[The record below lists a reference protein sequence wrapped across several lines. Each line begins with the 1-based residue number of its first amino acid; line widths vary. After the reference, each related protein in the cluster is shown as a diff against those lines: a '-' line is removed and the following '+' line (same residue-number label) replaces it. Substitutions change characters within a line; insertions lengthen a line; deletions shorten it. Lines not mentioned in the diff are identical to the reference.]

1 MKVSRSTILRVGV
14 TVVVVALVVAVVGIV
29 WPGSPQHRLTAY
41 FTSTVGLYPG
51 ADVRILGIR
60 VGKVDKITPVGRSV
74 RVEMTYDAKRKVP
87 ADVQAVIVNQS
98 LVADRYV
105 QLAPVYRGGAVLA
118 DKATLPLTRTVT
130 PVEIDDITGSL
141 NNLNKALGPDG
152 ANANGSLSRLLQ
164 VGSDTLNGQGDDIRA
179 TVSGS
184 AKALSTLSENR
195 KDITANIE
203 NLRVI
208 TQALAANDRQVRD
221 FNGHLSQVSVQLAGE
236 KEELGAALRALGPTL
251 RNLARFVRGNR
262 SQLAANVRQLA
273 QITSV
278 LVKQRDKLGEFLSTA
293 PVGLS
298 NLSHAY
304 DPISG
309 TLTTRTDLRQFDNLA
324 MWVCSLAFSL
334 GTPPQQCEALLAPIN
349 PVGRGLDLL
358 QSDLSWITALT
369 TTYNPIPPPSDAFGP
384 NGPPPSDETG
394 RSGQSGQTDQSDQS
408 GQSEQSGQSGQ
419 SSRPGSATDQRS
431 GEGSGSGIG
440 ELLPGGNP

>member
-1 MKVSRSTILRVGV
+1 VKVSRSTILRVGV
-14 TVVVVALVVAVVGIV
+14 TVVVVALVAAVVGIAL
-29 WPGSPQHRLTAY
+29 PGTPKRRLTAY

-118 DKATLPLTRTVT
+118 DNTTLPLSRTVT
-130 PVEIDDITGSL
+130 PVEIDDIAGSL
-141 NNLNKALGPDG
+141 NNLNKALGPNG

-179 TVSGS
+179 TLGGS
-184 AKALSTLSENR
+184 AKALSTLSEDR

-203 NLRVI
+203 NLRLI
-208 TQALAANDRQVRD
+208 TQALAVNDRQVRD
-221 FNGHLSQVSVQLAGE
+221 FNGHLSAVSTQLAGE

-251 RNLARFVRGNR
+251 RNLAGFVKGNR
-262 SQLAANVRQLA
+262 SRLAANVRQLA

-278 LVKQRDKLGEFLSTA
+278 LVKERNKLGQFLTTA
-293 PVGLS
+293 PVGIG

-304 DPISG
+304 DPISA
-309 TLTTRTDLRQFDNLA
+309 TLNTRADLRQFDNLA
-324 MWVCSLAFSL
+324 MWVCSLAYSL
-334 GTPPQQCEALLAPIN
+334 GTPPEQCEALLAPIN
-349 PVGRGLDLL
+349 PVGKGLDLL
-358 QSDLSWITALT
+358 QGDLSWITALT
-369 TTYNPIPPPSDAFGP
+369 TTYNPIPPPPDAFGP
-384 NGPPPSDETG
+384 NGPPA
-394 RSGQSGQTDQSDQS
+394 
-408 GQSEQSGQSGQ
+408 SGQSGQ
-419 SSRPGSATDQRS
+419 SGKSSSGQSGQSGGRRSGPGSGT
-431 GEGSGSGIG
+431 GSGNGIG
-440 ELLPGGNP
+440 ALLPGGNP

>member
-1 MKVSRSTILRVGV
+1 VKVSRSTILRAGV
-14 TVVVVALVVAVVGIV
+14 IVVVVSLVAAVVGIA
-29 WPGSPQHRLTAY
+29 WPGSPKHRLTAY

-74 RVEMTYDAKRKVP
+74 RVEMNYDAKRKVP
-87 ADVQAVIVNQS
+87 ANVQAVIVNQS

-130 PVEIDDITGSL
+130 PVEIDDISGSL
-141 NNLNKALGPDG
+141 NNLNKALGPNG

-179 TVSGS
+179 TVNGS
-184 AKALSTLSENR
+184 AKALSTLSEDR

-203 NLRVI
+203 NLRAI
-208 TQALAANDRQVRD
+208 TEALAVNDRQVRD
-221 FNGHLSQVSVQLAGE
+221 FNGHLSQVSTQLAGE

-262 SQLAANVRQLA
+262 SRLAANVRQLA

-278 LVKQRDKLGEFLSTA
+278 LVKQRDKLGEFLTTA
-293 PVGLS
+293 PVALS

-309 TLTTRTDLRQFDNLA
+309 TLSTRTDLRQFDNLA

-349 PVGRGLDLL
+349 PVGKGLDLL
-358 QSDLSWITALT
+358 QGDLSWITALT
-369 TTYNPIPPPSDAFGP
+369 TTYNPIPPPPDAFGP
-384 NGPPPSDETG
+384 NGPPASDQP
-394 RSGQSGQTDQSDQS
+394 GQSGGS
-408 GQSEQSGQSGQ
+408 GQ
-419 SSRPGSATDQRS
+419 PGSATGQRS
-431 GEGSGSGIG
+431 GQGSDQGSGQGSGNGIG
-440 ELLPGGNP
+440 ALLQGGNP

>member
-1 MKVSRSTILRVGV
+1 
-14 TVVVVALVVAVVGIV
+14 VVVVALVAAVVGIA
-29 WPGSPQHRLTAY
+29 WPGSPKRRLTAY
-41 FTSTVGLYPG
+41 FTSTVGLYSG

-87 ADVQAVIVNQS
+87 ANVQAVIVNQS

-118 DKATLPLTRTVT
+118 DKTTLPLTRTVT
-130 PVEIDDITGSL
+130 PVEIDDIAGSL
-141 NNLNKALGPDG
+141 NNLNKALGPNG

-179 TVSGS
+179 TLGGS
-184 AKALSTLSENR
+184 AKALSTLSEDR

-208 TQALAANDRQVRD
+208 TQALAVNDRQVRD
-221 FNGHLSQVSVQLAGE
+221 FNGHLSQVSTQLAGE

-278 LVKQRDKLGEFLSTA
+278 LVKERDKLGEFLTTA
-293 PVGLS
+293 PVGIG

-309 TLTTRTDLRQFDNLA
+309 TLNTRTDLRQFDNLA
-324 MWVCSLAFSL
+324 MWVCSLAYSL
-334 GTPPQQCEALLAPIN
+334 GTPPEQCEALLAPIN
-349 PVGRGLDLL
+349 PVGKGLDLL
-358 QSDLSWITALT
+358 QGDLSWITALT
-369 TTYNPIPPPSDAFGP
+369 TTYNPIPPPPDAFGP
-384 NGPPPSDETG
+384 NGPPA
-394 RSGQSGQTDQSDQS
+394 SGQSGQPRS
-408 GQSEQSGQSGQ
+408 GQGTGQSSGQ
-419 SSRPGSATDQRS
+419 SSGQ
-431 GEGSGSGIG
+431 GSGQGSGNG
-440 ELLPGGNP
+440 VGALLPGGNP